1 MKKENDVF
9 LFNLHLWGGVDKLIL
24 KMRKSII
31 LILTALSLANS
42 GFCQY
47 LPKFRSMSQQEM
59 MAVPMMM
66 AQKAQNTRNY
76 LDQLCDNILQIRTE
90 SDDSELDTYLSKA
103 YKYLSNYY
111 NKDLADNQIIAQ
123 IKNKESEIR
132 ETLAEFEK
140 SKKSKLNNNSTQTVT
155 KQSNSNDSPDNIN
168 ERYNKAVAKLK
179 NKDFDGAYSDVNQ
192 IINSDP
198 NFVMAYNL
206 RGYLSLN
213 YKRNPEIAIKDFTT
227 AIQMSPN
234 NIDFYNSR
242 ATCYEYLDKNLE
254 AMLDYNNMLKIDN
267 ENLDAY
273 YRRGICKSS
282 LGDRQGAIKD
292 YDFIISYKGERKSEF
307 KNMATVYNNK
317 AFCLVELNK
326 PKDGLP
332 LVNEALKLDE
342 SLWYSWDTRAEI
354 YYKIGEFQKC
364 INDMDHAISIEEHD
378 NSYYYRGLAKIKLG
392 KMTDGCSDL
401 SKAGELG
408 LSEAYEAIKKYCN

>member
-1 MKKENDVF
+1 MKKKNDIF
-9 LFNLHLWGGVDKLIL
+9 LFNIHLLGGVDKQIL

-47 LPKFRSMSQQEM
+47 VPKFRSMSQQEM
-59 MAVPMMM
+59 MAAPMIM
-66 AQKAQNTRNY
+66 AQKAKETENY
-76 LDQLCDNILQIRTE
+76 LDNLTKDILSLRNQT
-90 SDDSELDTYLSKA
+90 DDPVLD
-103 YKYLSNYY
+103 KYLSRSYSELVGYY
-111 NKDLADNQIIAQ
+111 KCDLASNLIISQ
-123 IKNKESEIR
+123 IKAKEREIR
-132 ETLAEFEK
+132 EKLVEYEK
-140 SKKSKLNNNSTQTVT
+140 NRKSISDKTSNETNTNFNNFDSGDMYNKAIAKLNN
-155 KQSNSNDSPDNIN
+155 
-168 ERYNKAVAKLK
+168 
-179 NKDFDGAYSDVNQ
+179 KDFEGAYSDVNQ

-198 NFVMAYNL
+198 NFIKAYHL
-206 RGYLSLN
+206 RGYLALN
-213 YKRNPEIAIKDFTT
+213 YKRNPEVAIKDFTMV
-227 AIQMSPN
+227 IQMSPN
-234 NIDFYNSR
+234 NIDVYYSR

-254 AMLDYNNMLKIDN
+254 AILDYNNMLKIDN

-292 YDFIISYKGERKSEF
+292 YDFIINYKGERKSEF

-317 AFCLVELNK
+317 AFCLVEQDK

-332 LVNEALKLDE
+332 FANEALKLDD

-364 INDMDHAISIEEHD
+364 INDMNHAISIEEHD

-392 KMTDGCSDL
+392 KKIEGCSDL

-408 LSEAYEAIKKYCN
+408 KAEAYEAIKKYCN